1 MTLLGWAIAATLG
14 MWLVYGPHEYI
25 VKGADIWPLA
35 ARVVYG
41 MLERLLWGL
50 VLAWVV
56 YACHFGGGGI
66 IYLLLFYLHQHF

>member
-1 MTLLGWAIAATLG
+1 MTVLGWIIASAVG
-14 MWLVYGPHEYI
+14 MWLVYGPYDYI
-25 VKGADIWPLA
+25 GQDADLWPLGW
-35 ARVVYG
+35 RVVYG

-66 IYLLLFYLHQHF
+66 ICFMHCKDNTK